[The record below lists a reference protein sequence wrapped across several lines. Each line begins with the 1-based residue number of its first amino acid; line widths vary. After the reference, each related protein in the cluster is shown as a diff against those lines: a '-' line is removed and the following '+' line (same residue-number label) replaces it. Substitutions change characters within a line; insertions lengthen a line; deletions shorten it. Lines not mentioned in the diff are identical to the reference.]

1 MLPALQPAVRWL
13 LFGDDFRPEDL
24 RVTMSAFGRA
34 SLRSIGGFRTSIGEQ
49 RRLETLAAMGDL
61 PAAVLVGERD
71 RLTPPACAEAIA
83 TALPGA
89 ELTVLPGAGH
99 MIMLERDEEVSA
111 ALLSVTARALSCS
124 GYEQAA

>member
-1 MLPALQPAVRWL
+1 
-13 LFGDDFRPEDL
+13 
-24 RVTMSAFGRA
+24 
-34 SLRSIGGFRTSIGEQ
+34 LRSIGGFRTSIGEQ

-71 RLTPPACAEAIA
+71 RLTPPGCAEAIA
-83 TALPGA
+83 EALPGT

-99 MIMLERDEEVSA
+99 MIMMERDEEVSA